1 MSSNENIITD
11 KETKKKI
18 LCRKPINQVMNLEF
32 LKNFSKTT
40 NIDSIIALYSSKQ
53 LYISPKLKLFK
64 KKKVDNNKQNKI
76 NISPNKQ
83 KVELMN
89 KNNLNNNKQASPNNK
104 ENKIEKYEI
113 RKYNYKK
120 KININKHK
128 LNKNKNK
135 DNNLILGNLIDNEN
149 EGTFDNNSLEKIKI
163 IKFNDYINN
172 KINIK
177 EKNKNK
183 KNNIFDMGSISHI
196 SKNGSSSAREKNIEE
211 EIKNNNAFEK
221 IVCDFVEEENCKI
234 LFKNNEFNKE
244 NIDNNENNQINQ
256 QYKSKALKE
265 IIDIEENNNNENVK
279 RKDKNNHEKEKDND
293 QIASEFIDSIMIES
307 VNEVAAIEKFVDG
320 IFIDSV
326 ALNFVKIIFEEIL
339 NEFKKKKEKEKRK
352 IKEIRKHLDDIRIID
367 RKNNNKEIY
376 NNIGFI
382 NYKKITNKLNNIN
395 NEKIDVNIKS
405 ENHSESKPLFK
416 SFDEENEKEKNNLM
430 ESQEKESNDLDYRR
444 ITTIP
449 GVSKNFRTGF
459 LRKNSIRREYQQK
472 KYGTLNVDNSEQSQ

>member
-1 MSSNENIITD
+1 
-11 KETKKKI
+11 
-18 LCRKPINQVMNLEF
+18 
-32 LKNFSKTT
+32 
-40 NIDSIIALYSSKQ
+40 
-53 LYISPKLKLFK
+53 
-64 KKKVDNNKQNKI
+64 
-76 NISPNKQ
+76 
-83 KVELMN
+83 
-89 KNNLNNNKQASPNNK
+89 
-104 ENKIEKYEI
+104 
-113 RKYNYKK
+113 
-120 KININKHK
+120 
-128 LNKNKNK
+128 
-135 DNNLILGNLIDNEN
+135 
-149 EGTFDNNSLEKIKI
+149 
-163 IKFNDYINN
+163 
-172 KINIK
+172 
-177 EKNKNK
+177 
-183 KNNIFDMGSISHI
+183 MGSISHI

-326 ALNFVKIIFEEIL
+326 ALNFVKIIFEAIL

>member
-89 KNNLNNNKQASPNNK
+89 KNNLNNNKQTSPNNK

-149 EGTFDNNSLEKIKI
+149 EK
-163 IKFNDYINN
+163 
-172 KINIK
+172 
-177 EKNKNK
+177 
-183 KNNIFDMGSISHI
+183 
-196 SKNGSSSAREKNIEE
+196 
-211 EIKNNNAFEK
+211 
-221 IVCDFVEEENCKI
+221 
-234 LFKNNEFNKE
+234 
-244 NIDNNENNQINQ
+244 
-256 QYKSKALKE
+256 
-265 IIDIEENNNNENVK
+265 
-279 RKDKNNHEKEKDND
+279 
-293 QIASEFIDSIMIES
+293 
-307 VNEVAAIEKFVDG
+307 
-320 IFIDSV
+320 
-326 ALNFVKIIFEEIL
+326 
-339 NEFKKKKEKEKRK
+339 
-352 IKEIRKHLDDIRIID
+352 
-367 RKNNNKEIY
+367 
-376 NNIGFI
+376 
-382 NYKKITNKLNNIN
+382 
-395 NEKIDVNIKS
+395 
-405 ENHSESKPLFK
+405 
-416 SFDEENEKEKNNLM
+416 
-430 ESQEKESNDLDYRR
+430 
-444 ITTIP
+444 
-449 GVSKNFRTGF
+449 
-459 LRKNSIRREYQQK
+459 
-472 KYGTLNVDNSEQSQ
+472 